1 MASLAPA
8 CHLCTPPSHTT
19 CKSFMLVLAK
29 ILALFCRGARLQRTC
44 FGLYR
49 TSVTY
54 QQKEYDLQ
62 PLKQN
67 SREGATWYVDP
78 CKQEGEHTIIS

>member
-1 MASLAPA
+1 
-8 CHLCTPPSHTT
+8 
-19 CKSFMLVLAK
+19 MLVLAN

-49 TSVTY
+49 TSMTY

-67 SREGATWYVDP
+67 SGRAEPGI
-78 CKQEGEHTIIS
+78 KQEGEHTIIS